1 VKENF
6 LSKIPWVD
14 ELHKRMNGMKLPEF
28 REVNGHIH
36 TPYSFSAFE
45 QLETALSIAVDE
57 QVVVL
62 GINDFF
68 VTDGYEAF
76 TFGCLRNN
84 IFPLYNIEFIGLLKE
99 EQKKAIRINDP
110 NNPGRIYFSGKGLDY
125 PFSLGWIDRW
135 QLQKVIKESQNQI
148 KAMIGKLNN
157 LIQQINPS
165 LSINYENIKER
176 FAHNLVR
183 ERHLAKAIR
192 YLAIENY
199 DTVENQIHFIESLY
213 EGKKSKSGMS
223 NSAALEN
230 EIRSN
235 LLKAG
240 GAAFVEE
247 NESSFL
253 KLKKIKKII
262 IKAGGIPCY
271 PVLLDDA
278 SGKCTEFEADA
289 EKLVTTLSSLNI
301 GCIELIPGRN
311 DISVLKNFVEF
322 LDKEGFVITFGTEH
336 NTPELTPLTVTA
348 RGSVTLDESLKRIGW
363 KGACV
368 IAAHQ
373 YLRAHGRQGYVLD
386 DGTLS
391 KDQRNEL
398 AILGQLV
405 IEYYLIRQQYES
417 GNQRTD

>member
-6 LSKIPWVD
+6 LSKIPWFD
-14 ELHKRMNGMKLPEF
+14 ELKKRMNGINLPEY

-36 TPYSFSAFE
+36 TPYSFSAFDR
-45 QLETALSIAVDE
+45 LETAFTMAKDE
-57 QVVVL
+57 QVTVL

-68 VTDGYEAF
+68 VTDGFEAF
-76 TFGCLRNN
+76 NIGCLRNN
-84 IFPLYNIEFIGLLKE
+84 IFPLFNIEFIGLLKE
-99 EQKKAIRINDP
+99 EQKKGIRINDP

-125 PFSLGWIDRW
+125 PFDLSRIKKW
-135 QLQKVIKESQNQI
+135 QLNKVIKESQNQI

-165 LSINYENIKER
+165 LSIKYEDIKKK

-183 ERHLAKAIR
+183 ERHIAKAVR

-199 DTVENQIHFIESLY
+199 DTADNQLRFIESLY
-213 EGKKSKSGMS
+213 GGKQSKTGMS
-223 NSAALEN
+223 NPAALEN

-240 GAAFVEE
+240 GTAFVEE
-247 NESSFL
+247 DESSFL
-253 KLKKIKKII
+253 ELKKIMKII

-278 SGKCTEFEADA
+278 SGKYTEFEADA
-289 EKLVTTLSSLNI
+289 EKLFKTLSSLGI

-311 DISVLKNFVEF
+311 DSSVLKNFVEF
-322 LDKEGFVITFGTEH
+322 FDKKGFVIIFGTEH
-336 NTPELTPLTVTA
+336 NTPELTPIAVTA
-348 RGSVTLDESLKRIGW
+348 RGSVSLDESLKKISW
-363 KGACV
+363 NGACV

-373 YLRAHGRQGYVLD
+373 YLRAHDRQGYVLD

-391 KDQRNEL
+391 IGQRNEL
-398 AILGQLV
+398 AKLGQLV
-405 IEYYLIRQQYES
+405 IEYYLNRKEYES
-417 GNQRTD
+417 GN